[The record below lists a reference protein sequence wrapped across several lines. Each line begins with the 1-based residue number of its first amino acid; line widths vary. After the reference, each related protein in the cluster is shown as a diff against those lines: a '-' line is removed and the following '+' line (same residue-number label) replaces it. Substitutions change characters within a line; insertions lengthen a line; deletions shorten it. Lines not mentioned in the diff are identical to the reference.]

1 MGSFWSI
8 FSFMCSVLS
17 IILSVFFIPSHLD
30 YCIVGFIPSHFT
42 IALSVLFLLIWP
54 LHCRFYS
61 SSFDHCIVGS
71 IPSHLTIALSVLF
84 HLIWPF
90 HCQFYSF
97 SFDHSILSVLFLL
110 IWPFHC
116 RFYSF
121 SFDHSIVGFILSH
134 LIIPLSILFLLI
146 WPLHCQFYSFS
157 FDYCIVSFSSIYC
170 SRLSFGYVQTFLP
183 FISRNIPPA
192 PVYEVQ
198 MCISVSWYD
207 ITIMITDNMDSIE
220 LKIPSNISW
229 SHHLESF
236 MVAIMTSQNI
246 CSTDWSVCRYR
257 HSIILSSTMTYHRI
271 F

>member
-97 SFDHSILSVLFLL
+97 SFDHCIVGFIPSYLTIPLSVLFLL
-110 IWPFHC
+110 IWPF
-116 RFYSF
+116 
-121 SFDHSIVGFILSH
+121 
-134 LIIPLSILFLLI
+134 
-146 WPLHCQFYSFS
+146 HCQFYSFS

-183 FISRNIPPA
+183 FISRNIPTA

>member
-121 SFDHSIVGFILSH
+121 SFDH
-134 LIIPLSILFLLI
+134 
-146 WPLHCQFYSFS
+146 
-157 FDYCIVSFSSIYC
+157 CIVSF
-170 SRLSFGYVQTFLP
+170 
-183 FISRNIPPA
+183 
-192 PVYEVQ
+192 
-198 MCISVSWYD
+198 
-207 ITIMITDNMDSIE
+207 
-220 LKIPSNISW
+220 IPS
-229 SHHLESF
+229 HLTIALSVFLRFTALDYPLGMFKLFFHSF
-236 MVAIMTSQNI
+236 LGTFQQHLYTKYKCVSL
-246 CSTDWSVCRYR
+246 SVDTTLQLWLQ
-257 HSIILSSTMTYHRI
+257 ITWTLLK
-271 F
+271 